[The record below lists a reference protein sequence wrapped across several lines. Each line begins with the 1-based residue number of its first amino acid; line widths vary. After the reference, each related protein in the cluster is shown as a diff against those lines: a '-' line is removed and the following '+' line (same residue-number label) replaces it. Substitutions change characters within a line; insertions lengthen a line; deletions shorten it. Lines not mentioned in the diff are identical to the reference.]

1 MKIKQHH
8 ISIASLVSAVLC
20 PLPFIFLLDEFSR
33 ESEFGPQ
40 FLGFALASAGT
51 FAYCAILLPILLF
64 FSLVLK
70 RDERL
75 LVDDKWAK
83 RLFIFGL
90 TVCIVYIAIG
100 LVCFQGMYLDNTAFY
115 LASRFAPY
123 FISIVFCLLASIF
136 SISKNSRKISVK
148 QIIPCFPPLLIL
160 AEKIFVG
167 RITHIDILF
176 AVAYLVI
183 YAMFAGIQKE
193 SDRHPDAF

>member
-90 TVCIVYIAIG
+90 TVCVVYIAIA

-123 FISIVFCLLASIF
+123 FISIAFCFLASIF
-136 SISKNSRKISVK
+136 ATYKNNSKMPVN
-148 QIIPCFPPLLIL
+148 QTIPCFPPLFVI
-160 AEKIFVG
+160 AEKIFIG

-183 YAMFAGIQKE
+183 YAILAGVQKE
-193 SDRHPDAF
+193 SDRHPDIS

>member
-1 MKIKQHH
+1 MKVKQHH

-20 PLPFIFLLDEFSR
+20 PLPFILLLDEFSR

-40 FLGFALASAGT
+40 VVGFVLAGVGT

-75 LVDDKWAK
+75 LVDDNWAK
-83 RLFIFGL
+83 MLFIFGL
-90 TVCIVYIAIG
+90 TVCIVYITIG

-136 SISKNSRKISVK
+136 ATYKNNHKVSVK
-148 QIIPCFPPLLIL
+148 QIIPCFPPLFVIV
-160 AEKIFVG
+160 EKIFIG

-183 YAMFAGIQKE
+183 YAILAGVQKE
-193 SDRHPDAF
+193 SNRHPDIS

>member
-33 ESEFGPQ
+33 EIEFGPQ

-51 FAYCAILLPILLF
+51 FAYCTILLPILLF

-136 SISKNSRKISVK
+136 SISKTSRKISVK
-148 QIIPCFPPLLIL
+148 QIIPCFSASTYFSGENICRQNYPHRHSVCSRVPGNIRNTCWRS
-160 AEKIFVG
+160 E
-167 RITHIDILF
+167 RI
-176 AVAYLVI
+176 
-183 YAMFAGIQKE
+183 G
-193 SDRHPDAF
+193 PAF